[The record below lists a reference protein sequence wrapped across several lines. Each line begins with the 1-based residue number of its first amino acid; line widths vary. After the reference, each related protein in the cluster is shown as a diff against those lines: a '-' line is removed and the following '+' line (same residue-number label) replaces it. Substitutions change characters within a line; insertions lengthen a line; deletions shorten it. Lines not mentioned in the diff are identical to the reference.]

1 MNKSFINKQNGI
13 KLSGISKLIILTL
26 TILLMSLVG
35 VGQVHAEDL
44 TYTQNF
50 QNDTTTLSGKST
62 ATSMYF
68 TKMDYWNVKKAT
80 FNFNYQVSQ
89 LADKTTS
96 DITLSMNGVK
106 FYSFRPEHK
115 SGFQSK
121 AVEIPL
127 ELLQGTNKLEI
138 KGQILNKKDAKNY
151 DLAQTP
157 ANWLTIKS
165 GTNMNFEYEVK
176 DPENTLRSFY
186 DHFSGEDTI
195 ANQHSKIVTPD
206 QPIKAELAAGM
217 TALTGISHAT
227 TTNNNQ
233 ISVVQNTNMDA
244 TKGDYILYVAK
255 YDNLPKAL
263 KQEISEK
270 DVEKRAVIKTHYTK
284 KGDYLIVTAKTD
296 GLLKKASQFF
306 ANPELMQQ
314 TNKSTEMISYLTNT
328 FMSKVQDRGKY
339 QLTNVIDK
347 IKDAGHHETNYL
359 VTLPNDRTNA
369 DGSEV
374 KLHFRY
380 SKNLNFKRSLVTV
393 YVNDTT
399 LGSKKLTAAKANGDE
414 VTLEVPK
421 GTSLG
426 NSFEVRVAFDLEMKD
441 QEISDNSETPWAEV
455 DTNSEMKVKSEKSND
470 LLFTNYPTIFM
481 KNQTYNNLAVV
492 IPKKLTVIDFKSL
505 TNIFNLMGAYAKS
518 NTGKIK
524 FYTEQPNQDTM
535 INDNLIVLGTPS
547 NNAMIKS
554 LNKDLYFKYSDDY
567 RGFVS
572 NEKLSIE
579 EDYGK
584 TIGTAQ
590 LIRSPENS
598 KKGILVLTGATP
610 EASYLASTQLNFK
623 KNIDQFTGDA
633 IVVDQNNNHYSY
645 RFKKNKYIDRN
656 LEHKRTISNNSQLI
670 IYLGIVF
677 LALIVIGFGVY
688 LVFRKQAMMNGG
700 RKNAKQK

>member
-1 MNKSFINKQNGI
+1 
-13 KLSGISKLIILTL
+13 
-26 TILLMSLVG
+26 MSLVG

-44 TYTQNF
+44 TYTRNF

-165 GTNMNFEYEVK
+165 GTNMNFKYEVK

-347 IKDAGHHETNYL
+347 IKGAGHHETNYL

-492 IPKKLTVIDFKSL
+492 IPKKLTAIDFKSL

-623 KNIDQFTGDA
+623 RIS
-633 IVVDQNNNHYSY
+633 I
-645 RFKKNKYIDRN
+645 N
-656 LEHKRTISNNSQLI
+656 LQATQLW
-670 IYLGIVF
+670 
-677 LALIVIGFGVY
+677 
-688 LVFRKQAMMNGG
+688 
-700 RKNAKQK
+700 

>member
-1 MNKSFINKQNGI
+1 
-13 KLSGISKLIILTL
+13 
-26 TILLMSLVG
+26 MSLVG

-157 ANWLTIKS
+157 ANWLTVKS
-165 GTNMNFEYEVK
+165 GSNVNFKYELK
-176 DPENTLRSFY
+176 DPENTLHSFY
-186 DHFSGEDTI
+186 DHFSGEDTVT
-195 ANQHSKIVTPD
+195 NQHSKIVTPD
-206 QPIKAELAAGM
+206 QPTKGELTASM
-217 TALTGISHAT
+217 TALAGESRVIT
-227 TTNNNQ
+227 TDNDQ
-233 ISVVQNTNMDA
+233 INVVQNTNMDA

-296 GLLKKASQFF
+296 GLLKKAAQFF
-306 ANPELMQQ
+306 ANSELMHQ
-314 TNKSTEMISYLTNT
+314 TDKSKEMVSSLTNT
-328 FMSKVQDRGKY
+328 FTSEIQDEGKY
-339 QLTNVIDK
+339 QLTNAIDK
-347 IKDAGHHETNYL
+347 IKGAGHRETSYF

-369 DGSEV
+369 DGSKV
-374 KLHFRY
+374 RLHFRY

-441 QEISDNSETPWAEV
+441 QEISDNSETSWAEV

-492 IPKKLTVIDFKSL
+492 IPKKLTAIDFKSL

-633 IVVDQNNNHYSY
+633 IVVDQNNTHYSY

-656 LEHKRTISNNSQLI
+656 LEHKRTISKNSQLI

>member
-1 MNKSFINKQNGI
+1 
-13 KLSGISKLIILTL
+13 
-26 TILLMSLVG
+26 MSLVG
-35 VGQVHAEDL
+35 VEQVHAEDL

-68 TKMDYWNVKKAT
+68 TKMDYWKVKKAT
-80 FNFNYQVSQ
+80 FNFNFQVSQ
-89 LADKTTS
+89 LADKAIS

-106 FYSFRPEHK
+106 FYSFRPAHK

-121 AVEIPL
+121 SVAIPL
-127 ELLQGTNKLEI
+127 DLLEGTNKLEI
-138 KGQILNKKDAKNY
+138 KGQVLNQKGTENY

-165 GTNMNFEYEVK
+165 GSNVNFKYELK
-176 DPENTLRSFY
+176 DPDNTLHSFY
-186 DHFSGEDTI
+186 DHFSGQDTI
-195 ANQHSKIVTPD
+195 TYQHSKIVTHD
-206 QPIKAELAAGM
+206 QATKGELTASM
-217 TALTGISHAT
+217 TALAGISRTIT
-227 TTNNNQ
+227 TDNDQ
-233 ISVVQNTNMDA
+233 INVVQNKNMNA

-263 KQEISEK
+263 KGEISEK

-284 KGDYLIVTAKTD
+284 NGDYLIVTAKTD
-296 GLLKKASQFF
+296 GLLKKAAQFF
-306 ANPELMQQ
+306 ANTELMQQ
-314 TNKSTEMISYLTNT
+314 TDKSTELISSLTNT
-328 FMSKVQDRGKY
+328 YTSVIQDEGKY

-347 IKDAGHHETNYL
+347 IKGAGHRETSYF

-369 DGSEV
+369 DGSKV
-374 KLHFRY
+374 RLHFRY
-380 SKNLNFKRSLVTV
+380 SKNLNFNRSLVTV

-399 LGSKKLTAAKANGDE
+399 LGSKKLTAVRANGDE
-414 VTLEVPK
+414 VTLDVPK

-426 NSFEVRVAFDLEMKD
+426 NSFTVRVAFDLEMKD
-441 QEISDNSETPWAEV
+441 QETSDNSETPWAEV
-455 DTNSEMKVKSEKSND
+455 DMNSEMKVKSERSND
-470 LLFTNYPTIFM
+470 LLFTNYPTIFIR
-481 KNQTYNNLAVV
+481 KQTYDNLAVV
-492 IPKKLTVIDFKSL
+492 IPKKLTAIDFKSL
-505 TNIFNLMGAYAKS
+505 TNIFNLIGAYAKS
-518 NTGKIK
+518 NTGEIK
-524 FYTEQPNQDTM
+524 FYTGRPQTDVM
-535 INDNLIVLGTPS
+535 ADDNLIVLGTPS
-547 NNAMIKS
+547 NNPLIKT

-610 EASYLASTQLNFK
+610 EASYLASTQINFK

-633 IVVDQNNNHYSY
+633 IVVDQNNTHYSY
-645 RFKKNKYIDRN
+645 RFKKNKYIDPN
-656 LEHKRTISNNSQLI
+656 LERKRIISKNNQLI
-670 IYLGIVF
+670 IYLGIIF
-677 LALIVIGFGVY
+677 LAMIVIGLAVY
-688 LVFRKQAMMNGG
+688 LVFRKQAILNGDY
-700 RKNAKQK
+700 KDEKQK

>member
-1 MNKSFINKQNGI
+1 
-13 KLSGISKLIILTL
+13 
-26 TILLMSLVG
+26 
-35 VGQVHAEDL
+35 
-44 TYTQNF
+44 
-50 QNDTTTLSGKST
+50 
-62 ATSMYF
+62 
-68 TKMDYWNVKKAT
+68 
-80 FNFNYQVSQ
+80 
-89 LADKTTS
+89 
-96 DITLSMNGVK
+96 MNGVK

-165 GTNMNFEYEVK
+165 GTNMNFKYEVK

-233 ISVVQNTNMDA
+233 ISVVQNTNMDD

-347 IKDAGHHETNYL
+347 IKGAGHHETNYL

-481 KNQTYNNLAVV
+481 KN
-492 IPKKLTVIDFKSL
+492 
-505 TNIFNLMGAYAKS
+505 
-518 NTGKIK
+518 
-524 FYTEQPNQDTM
+524 
-535 INDNLIVLGTPS
+535 
-547 NNAMIKS
+547 
-554 LNKDLYFKYSDDY
+554 
-567 RGFVS
+567 
-572 NEKLSIE
+572 
-579 EDYGK
+579 
-584 TIGTAQ
+584 
-590 LIRSPENS
+590 
-598 KKGILVLTGATP
+598 
-610 EASYLASTQLNFK
+610 
-623 KNIDQFTGDA
+623 
-633 IVVDQNNNHYSY
+633 
-645 RFKKNKYIDRN
+645 
-656 LEHKRTISNNSQLI
+656 
-670 IYLGIVF
+670 
-677 LALIVIGFGVY
+677 
-688 LVFRKQAMMNGG
+688 
-700 RKNAKQK
+700 

>member
-1 MNKSFINKQNGI
+1 
-13 KLSGISKLIILTL
+13 
-26 TILLMSLVG
+26 MSLVG

-165 GTNMNFEYEVK
+165 GTNMNFKYEVK

-492 IPKKLTVIDFKSL
+492 IPKKLTAIDFKSL

-590 LIRSPENS
+590 LIRSTENS